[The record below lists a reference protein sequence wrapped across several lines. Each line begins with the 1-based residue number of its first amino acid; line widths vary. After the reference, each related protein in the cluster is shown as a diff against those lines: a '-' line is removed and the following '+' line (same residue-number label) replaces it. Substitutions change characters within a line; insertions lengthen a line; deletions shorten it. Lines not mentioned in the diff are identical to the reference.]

1 MGGRIDMGIDI
12 DTEVTAGF
20 FLRWMSVKK
29 MKDILEGLDDN
40 YFLYPSRVGNLA
52 VLQNDEMIGYIDFN
66 SETFES
72 TIGDGEGQND
82 KR

>member
-1 MGGRIDMGIDI
+1 MAIDI

-20 FLRWMSVKK
+20 FLRWMSVKR
-29 MKDILEGLDDN
+29 MKDILEQLDDN

-52 VLQNDEMIGYIDFN
+52 VLRESEMIGIIDFN

-72 TIGDGEGQND
+72 TVEDE
-82 KR
+82 